1 MSEVKISVCLDDA
14 HLHNIEKIAQQLQSA
29 GVSVEQS
36 LAGIGIISGSIDRD
50 RIQSLYQI
58 EGVKQIEQ
66 QEVYQIAPPNS
77 AIQ

>member
-1 MSEVKISVCLDDA
+1 MSQIKISVCIDDA
-14 HLHNIEKIAQQLQSA
+14 HLPSVEKIAQQLQSA

-50 RIQSLYQI
+50 RIQSLYEI